1 MLVYA
6 YDQGGATTAGV
17 VALVQLVPATLFAPY
32 GGVLADRHSPAAVL
46 LAGYVLQSLAMGA
59 TAACLLAGGPAPLA
73 YAFAAAAAALVTMT
87 RPAQAV
93 LVPQLVHE
101 PDELTAFNVVAG
113 WIESAGIL
121 VGPALTGVVLAF
133 WGPGAVFAISAAV
146 MLVVVPSLLRLL
158 RRTSRPSAG
167 ADVAVESTF
176 AQLTTGLR
184 AVGGT
189 PAARLLVLLI
199 AAQDVVLGAF
209 DVLAVVLALGTL
221 GLGDSGAGYLNAA
234 FGAGGVLGAVV
245 TVTLIGRKRLAPPL
259 LAGAFVTGVPF
270 ILLGA
275 FPTAVGAFI
284 LLAVA
289 GAGRIVFDVSGRTLL
304 QRSAQPDLLS
314 RTFALLEA
322 LSMASLALGS
332 IMVPLLVALGG
343 ASAAVIAAGALLPV
357 LAILRFR
364 ALRSIDSEATVPIV
378 ELSLLRSL
386 NIFAP
391 LPAPVLESLARSL
404 VPERVAAGTVV
415 TREGEPGGHFYA
427 IGDGEVDISANGRH
441 LATRGRREGFGE
453 IALLKDCPRTATVT
467 AMTDTLLYGLDK
479 QPFLSAVTG
488 HSPTADVA
496 ESVVRE
502 RLATVTTEPP
512 LGNAGGTD

>member
-17 VALVQLVPATLFAPY
+17 VALVQLIPAALFAPY

-46 LAGYVLQSLAMGA
+46 LAGYLLPGVALGA

-73 YAFAAAAAALVTMT
+73 YAFAAVAAALVTMT

-101 PDELTAFNVVAG
+101 PDELTAFNVVSG

-121 VGPALTGVVLAF
+121 VGPALTGVLLAVS
-133 WGPGAVFAISAAV
+133 GPGLVFLVGAA
-146 MLVVVPSLLRLL
+146 LSLAVVPALWRLL
-158 RRTSRPSAG
+158 PRTSSASAPG
-167 ADVAVESTF
+167 GSDVDNTL

-184 AVGGT
+184 ALGGT
-189 PAARLLVLLI
+189 PAARLLVVLI

-209 DVLAVVLALGTL
+209 DVLAVVMAVEML
-221 GLGDSGAGYLNAA
+221 GLADSGAGYLYAA
-234 FGAGGVLGAVV
+234 FGAGGVLGAAA

-259 LAGAFVTGVPF
+259 LLGAFVTGVPF
-270 ILLGA
+270 VFIGAVPTVIGA
-275 FPTAVGAFI
+275 FA

-289 GAGRIVFDVSGRTLL
+289 GAGRMLFDVSGRTLL
-304 QRSAQPDLLS
+304 QRSAQPELLS

-322 LSMASLALGS
+322 VSMASLALGS
-332 IMVPLLVALGG
+332 ILVPLLVALGG
-343 ASAAVIAAGALLPV
+343 PSAAVIATGALLPA
-357 LAILRFR
+357 LAILRFG
-364 ALRSIDSEATVPIV
+364 ALRAIDSEATVPIV
-378 ELSLLRSL
+378 EISLLRSL

-404 VPERVAAGTVV
+404 DPERVAAGTVV
-415 TREGEPGGHFYA
+415 IREGEPGERFYA
-427 IGDGEVDISANGRH
+427 IANGEVEVSAGGRQ
-441 LATRGRREGFGE
+441 LAIRRRSEGFGE
-453 IALLKDCPRTATVT
+453 IALLRESPRTATVT
-467 AMTDTLLYGLDK
+467 AVTDTLLYGLDK

-488 HSPTADVA
+488 HSAAAEVA
-496 ESVVRE
+496 EDVVRE
-502 RLATVTTEPP
+502 RLATT
-512 LGNAGGTD
+512 